1 MKRILRSFFL
11 LLLVIVWSSNALAV
25 TSPYSYTFG
34 KAQNADFTS
43 KNQTK
48 KLGGIDWTLASDAQK
63 IITSANPSGQQ
74 IGTNNNP
81 VKNATISTTA
91 IPGTIKSITV
101 TAKAA
106 SKDAKMSLSVL
117 VNNVQYGNKIDLS
130 KDESNYEF
138 KNNNNLQSGKIEIK
152 FINSASKGGFFIK
165 NISVT
170 FEEGTSATATTVSFP
185 KESLN
190 LIDGEEA
197 TQGQEA
203 VVKTGDKT
211 LTGATITYSFESADG
226 IFEETTTD
234 GLFSLKA
241 GTYGTGKVTATFAG
255 GEIDGVTYAKS
266 SASYT
271 VNYSAAKTPALTFS
285 AANVTVKQG
294 EESSFVKPTIKFTD
308 ERGDD
313 VTESAELTYSVSPE
327 GVVEID
333 KNSGDITKWLAPGV
347 ATVKAHTDYGYD
359 ASYTLTYEKV
369 KLATTLTLDEGL
381 KTTGKIG
388 ETLDCPAW
396 TLKAGE
402 TVLSGKTVVLTS
414 DNDDAVKVDG
424 NQLKLV
430 AAGSANITLSFNG
443 DDDYQSSNVSYK
455 LTVVD
460 PNAAEVTFDFSKPA
474 AYGDYE
480 APSTNG
486 SATYLEEGNT
496 LTSGVITI
504 TNVQNGWTIRTDGS
518 KGTNKSR
525 FHMYR
530 GTIQFRVYDNA
541 VLTLSAADGC
551 VITGFVYNSA
561 KGENLTA
568 STGSYDNVNKK
579 WTGTAKSIELA
590 INDAFQFENMTVAYS
605 KLPSI
610 DLDESQDNAE
620 TISGN
625 ADKTVNVK
633 LTRTLKADVWNTF
646 CVPFD
651 VTVAGSPLDG
661 ATIKQIANVVENNDG
676 AVINF
681 EDAPA
686 TLVAGMA
693 YLVRTTTAI
702 ENPTFNGVTVKNV
715 VPTNCSGNENY
726 QLIGIYSPLK
736 IDASL
741 YGKVFGINNQDKL
754 AKVKENTSIKGMR
767 AYFLLA
773 NSATAAKLNFGGEL
787 TGIDAVDNGE
797 AVMTGKVYNLN
808 GQYVGNSLEG
818 LKKGVYV
825 VNGKKV
831 LK

>member
-1 MKRILRSFFL
+1 MKRILRSFLTL
-11 LLLVIVWSSNALAV
+11 LMLVVWASGFAADK
-25 TSPYSYTFG
+25 TYSYTFVRG
-34 KAQNADFTS
+34 GVFTEA
-43 KNQTK
+43 KQTK
-48 KLGGIDWTLASDAQK
+48 TLNGISWNFTAGGKTFQYDGTLKLFRVGSKRTPADE
-63 IITSANPSGQQ
+63 ITFS
-74 IGTNNNP
+74 TNGF
-81 VKNATISTTA
+81 K
-91 IPGTIKSITV
+91 GTIKSVSIEGRNDNSDGNAKVFVSVGGTAYSGTKQSFTTTIDSYTLTGASSGDVQIKITC
-101 TAKAA
+101 TGK
-106 SKDAKMSLSVL
+106 SGVL
-117 VNNVQYGNKIDLS
+117 LKS
-130 KDESNYEF
+130 
-138 KNNNNLQSGKIEIK
+138 IK
-152 FINSASKGGFFIK
+152 VIY
-165 NISVT
+165 
-170 FEEGTSATATTVSFP
+170 EEGTSATATTVSFQ
-185 KESLN
+185 KKSLN
-190 LIDGEEA
+190 LIDGDEA
-197 TQGQEA
+197 AQSQKA
-203 VVKTGDKT
+203 VVKAGEKT
-211 LTGATITYSFESADG
+211 LTGATVTYSFESADG

-241 GTYGTGKVTATFAG
+241 GTYGTGKVTATFDG

-285 AANVTVKQG
+285 VANVTVKQG

-313 VTESAELTYSVSPE
+313 VTAAADIIYTVSPE
-327 GVVEID
+327 TVVKLDNEG
-333 KNSGDITKWLAPGV
+333 NVTQWLAPGV
-347 ATVKAHTDYGYD
+347 ASITATTEYGKNYYD

-381 KTTGKIG
+381 KTTGEIG

-402 TVLSGKTVVLTS
+402 NVLSGKTVVMTS
-414 DNDDAVKVDG
+414 DNKDVVKVDG
-424 NQLKLV
+424 NRLKLV
-430 AAGSANITLSFNG
+430 AAGSANIILSFKG
-443 DDDYQSSNVSYK
+443 DDDYQSSKTSYK

-460 PNAAEVTFDFSKPA
+460 PNAADVTFDFSKPA

-541 VLTLSAADGC
+541 VLTLSAADGY

-590 INDAFQFENMTVAYS
+590 INDAFQFENMTVTYS

-610 DLDESQDNAE
+610 GLDESKDNTE

-651 VTVAGSPLDG
+651 VTVAGSPLEG
-661 ATIKQIANVVENNDG
+661 ATIKQIASVEEKTDG

-681 EDAPA
+681 KDAPA
-686 TLVAGMA
+686 TLEAGKA
-693 YLVRTTTAI
+693 YLVRTATAI
-702 ENPTFNGVTVKNV
+702 VNPTFNGVTVKNV
-715 VPTNCSGNENY
+715 TPTNCSGNDNY
-726 QLIGIYSPLK
+726 QLIGIYSPLN
-736 IDASL
+736 IDALL

>member
-11 LLLVIVWSSNALAV
+11 LLLVIVWSSNALAQETLSVDFESKLATYTDWKFSNIVQSKAV
-25 TSPYSYTFG
+25 TAHGGTFYGNTNG
-34 KAQNADFTS
+34 KTTAFV
-43 KNQTK
+43 QTK
-48 KLGGIDWTLASDAQK
+48 NIIAAPQQLTFYFSKESSNNNQNSFWKIQVSSNGSKWSDVKRVKAAPTKDVGVWTEVTQSLSEYTNVYVRVYYSG
-63 IITSANPSGQQ
+63 TSA
-74 IGTNNNP
+74 IRC
-81 VKNATISTTA
+81 IDD
-91 IPGTIKSITV
+91 V
-101 TAKAA
+101 TLTYKAA
-106 SKDAKMSLSVL
+106 S
-117 VNNVQYGNKIDLS
+117 
-130 KDESNYEF
+130 
-138 KNNNNLQSGKIEIK
+138 
-152 FINSASKGGFFIK
+152 
-165 NISVT
+165 
-170 FEEGTSATATTVSFP
+170 SATATTVSFP

-197 TQGQEA
+197 AQGQEA

-327 GVVEID
+327 GVVEIE

-381 KTTGKIG
+381 KTTGEIG

-402 TVLSGKTVVLTS
+402 NVLSGKTVVLTS
-414 DNDDAVKVDG
+414 DNKDVVKVDG

-430 AAGSANITLSFNG
+430 AAGSANITLSFNS

-460 PNAAEVTFDFSKPA
+460 PNALVSTFDFVNNT
-474 AYGDYE
+474 YGYGRTE
-480 APSTNG
+480 KLNKGEIISNRTPITIVNTKNG
-486 SATYLEEGNT
+486 SKTVTTFTNNDLRNYKAAILTINAAKGYLITKITMAGNHFLRLSLNDNNGT
-496 LTSGVITI
+496 WNKDSENGEWTGSSSSVSFTNLGSDSG
-504 TNVQNGWTIRTDGS
+504 
-518 KGTNKSR
+518 
-525 FHMYR
+525 
-530 GTIQFRVYDNA
+530 NA
-541 VLTLSAADGC
+541 VSYYTINIEY
-551 VITGFVYNSA
+551 VA
-561 KGENLTA
+561 KPVT
-568 STGSYDNVNKK
+568 
-579 WTGTAKSIELA
+579 
-590 INDAFQFENMTVAYS
+590 
-605 KLPSI
+605 
-610 DLDESQDNAE
+610 LDESQNNAE
-620 TISGN
+620 TISSN
-625 ADKTVNVK
+625 AGKTVNVK

-651 VTVAGSPLDG
+651 VTVAGSPLEG
-661 ATIKQIANVVENNDG
+661 ATIKQIASVEEKTDG

-686 TLVAGMA
+686 TLEAGKA
-693 YLVRTTTAI
+693 YLVRTATAI
-702 ENPTFNGVTVKNV
+702 VNPTFNGVTVKNV
-715 VPTNCSGNENY
+715 DPTNCSRNEKY
-726 QLIGIYSPLK
+726 QLIGIYNPLN

-773 NSATAAKLNFGGEL
+773 NSAATAKLNFGGEL

>member
-11 LLLVIVWSSNALAV
+11 LLLVIVWSSNALAQETLSVDFESKLATYTDWKFSNIVQSKAV
-25 TSPYSYTFG
+25 TAHGGTFYGNTNG
-34 KAQNADFTS
+34 KTTAFV
-43 KNQTK
+43 QTK
-48 KLGGIDWTLASDAQK
+48 NIIAAPQQLTFYFSKESSNNNQNSFWKIQVSSNGSKWSDVKRVKAAPTKDVGVWTEVTQSLSEYTNVYVRVYYSG
-63 IITSANPSGQQ
+63 TSAFRC
-74 IGTNNNP
+74 
-81 VKNATISTTA
+81 VDD
-91 IPGTIKSITV
+91 V
-101 TAKAA
+101 TLTYKAA
-106 SKDAKMSLSVL
+106 S
-117 VNNVQYGNKIDLS
+117 
-130 KDESNYEF
+130 
-138 KNNNNLQSGKIEIK
+138 
-152 FINSASKGGFFIK
+152 
-165 NISVT
+165 
-170 FEEGTSATATTVSFP
+170 SATATTVSFP

-190 LIDGEEA
+190 LIDGDEA
-197 TQGQEA
+197 AQGQAA
-203 VVKTGDKT
+203 VVKAGDDKT
-211 LTGATITYSFESADG
+211 LTGATVTYSFESADG
-226 IFEETTTD
+226 IFKETLASE
-234 GLFSLKA
+234 GLFSLNA
-241 GTYGTGKVTATFAG
+241 GTYGTGKVTATFDG

-266 SASYT
+266 SASYI

-294 EESSFVKPTIKFTD
+294 EEYSFVKPTIKFTD

-402 TVLSGKTVVLTS
+402 NVLSGKTVVMTS
-414 DNDDAVKVDG
+414 DNKDVVKVDG

-430 AAGSANITLSFNG
+430 AAGSANITLSFNS

-460 PNAAEVTFDFSKPA
+460 PNALVSTFDFVKNT
-474 AYGDYE
+474 YGYDRTQRLNKGDIISNRT
-480 APSTNG
+480 PITIVNTKNG
-486 SATYLEEGNT
+486 SSTQTTFTNNDLRNYKAAILTINADKGYLITKITMTGSRFLQLSLNDNNGTWNKKDETGEW
-496 LTSGVITI
+496 SGSSSSVSF
-504 TNVQNGWTIRTDGS
+504 TNLGS
-518 KGTNKSR
+518 KKG
-525 FHMYR
+525 
-530 GTIQFRVYDNA
+530 NA
-541 VLTLSAADGC
+541 V
-551 VITGFVYNSA
+551 
-561 KGENLTA
+561 
-568 STGSYDNVNKK
+568 SYYTIN
-579 WTGTAKSIELA
+579 IEY
-590 INDAFQFENMTVAYS
+590 VAV
-605 KLPSI
+605 KPVT
-610 DLDESQDNAE
+610 LDESQNNAE

-651 VTVAGSPLDG
+651 VTVAGSPLEG
-661 ATIKQIANVVENNDG
+661 ATIKQIESVAEKTDG

-681 EDAPA
+681 VDAPA
-686 TLVAGMA
+686 TLVAGNA
-693 YLVRTTTAI
+693 YLVRTATAI

-715 VPTNCSGNENY
+715 DPTNCSGNENY

>member
-11 LLLVIVWSSNALAV
+11 LLLVIVWSSNALAQETLSVDFESKLATYTDWKFSNIVQSKAV
-25 TSPYSYTFG
+25 TAHGGTFYGNTNG
-34 KAQNADFTS
+34 KTTAFV
-43 KNQTK
+43 QTK
-48 KLGGIDWTLASDAQK
+48 NIIAAPQQLTFYFSKESSNNNQNSFWKIQVSSNGSKWSDVKRVKAAPTKDVGVWTEVTQSLSEYTNVYVRVYYSG
-63 IITSANPSGQQ
+63 TSAFRC
-74 IGTNNNP
+74 IDD
-81 VKNATISTTA
+81 
-91 IPGTIKSITV
+91 V
-101 TAKAA
+101 TLTYKAA
-106 SKDAKMSLSVL
+106 S
-117 VNNVQYGNKIDLS
+117 
-130 KDESNYEF
+130 
-138 KNNNNLQSGKIEIK
+138 
-152 FINSASKGGFFIK
+152 
-165 NISVT
+165 
-170 FEEGTSATATTVSFP
+170 SATATTVSFP

-190 LIDGEEA
+190 LIDGDEA
-197 TQGQEA
+197 AQGQAA
-203 VVKTGDKT
+203 VVKAGEKI
-211 LTGATITYSFESADG
+211 LTGATVTYSFESADG
-226 IFEETTTD
+226 IFKETLASE
-234 GLFSLKA
+234 GLFSLNA
-241 GTYGTGKVTATFAG
+241 GTYGTGKVTATFDG

-266 SASYT
+266 SASYI
-271 VNYSAAKTPALTFS
+271 VNYSAAKTPSLTFS
-285 AANVTVKQG
+285 VANVTVKQG

-327 GVVEID
+327 GVVEIE

-347 ATVKAHTDYGYD
+347 AKVQAHTDYGYD

-381 KTTGKIG
+381 KTTGEIG

-402 TVLSGKTVVLTS
+402 NVLSGKTVVLTS
-414 DNDDAVKVDG
+414 DSKDVVKVDG

-460 PNAAEVTFDFSKPA
+460 PNALVSTFDFVKNT
-474 AYGDYE
+474 YGYGRTDKLNKGE
-480 APSTNG
+480 IISNRTPITIVNTKNG
-486 SATYLEEGNT
+486 SSTSTTFRNNDLRNYKDAILTINAAKGYLITKITMTGNHFLQLSLNDNNGT
-496 LTSGVITI
+496 WNKERQTGEWLGSSSSVSF
-504 TNVQNGWTIRTDGS
+504 TNLGSDDG
-518 KGTNKSR
+518 
-525 FHMYR
+525 
-530 GTIQFRVYDNA
+530 NA
-541 VLTLSAADGC
+541 V
-551 VITGFVYNSA
+551 
-561 KGENLTA
+561 
-568 STGSYDNVNKK
+568 SYYTIN
-579 WTGTAKSIELA
+579 IEY
-590 INDAFQFENMTVAYS
+590 VAV
-605 KLPSI
+605 KPVT
-610 DLDESQDNAE
+610 LDESQNNTE

-651 VTVAGSPLDG
+651 VTIEGSPLEG
-661 ATIKQIANVVENNDG
+661 ATIKQIASVTEKDDG

-681 EDAPA
+681 VDALA
-686 TLVAGMA
+686 TLEAGKA
-693 YLVRTTTAI
+693 YLVRTATAI
-702 ENPTFNGVTVKNV
+702 VNPTFNGVTVKNV
-715 VPTNCSGNENY
+715 TPTNCSGNDNY
-726 QLIGIYSPLK
+726 QLIGIYSPLN

-818 LKKGVYV
+818 LKKGVYI

>member
-1 MKRILRSFFL
+1 MLVVWASGFAQEVTLDFTNSKTWNLPVGNKNSVKTQKTYSNGTYSITINALGGHYLVGSENNYSL
-11 LLLVIVWSSNALAV
+11 LLGRKNATLTLPAFDFDVEKIVLKKTTQTGSSKTTQNIYVGSKAV
-25 TSPYSYTFG
+25 ST
-34 KAQNADFTS
+34 
-43 KNQTK
+43 QT
-48 KLGGIDWTLASDAQK
+48 
-63 IITSANPSGQQ
+63 TSANKDQTYKIQAGYQAAGN
-74 IGTNNNP
+74 IYVLKVTNDNNTQFS
-81 VKNATISTTA
+81 KIE
-91 IPGTIKSITV
+91 IY
-101 TAKAA
+101 KAA
-106 SKDAKMSLSVL
+106 SS
-117 VNNVQYGNKIDLS
+117 
-130 KDESNYEF
+130 E
-138 KNNNNLQSGKIEIK
+138 
-152 FINSASKGGFFIK
+152 
-165 NISVT
+165 
-170 FEEGTSATATTVSFP
+170 TATTVSFP

-190 LIDGEEA
+190 LIDGDENA
-197 TQGQEA
+197 THGQLA
-203 VVKTGDKT
+203 TVKAGEKT
-211 LTGATITYSFESADG
+211 LTGATVIYSFESADG
-226 IFEETTTD
+226 IFKETITD
-234 GLFSLKA
+234 GLFSLKT

-255 GEIDGVTYAKS
+255 GKIDGVTYAKS
-266 SASYT
+266 SASYI

-294 EESSFVKPTIKFTD
+294 EESSFVKPTITFTD

-333 KNSGDITKWLAPGV
+333 KNSGDITNWLAPGV

-359 ASYTLTYEKV
+359 AFYTLTYKKV

-381 KTTGKIG
+381 KTTGEIG

-402 TVLSGKTVVLTS
+402 NVLSGKTVVLTS
-414 DNDDAVKVDG
+414 DKKDVVKVDG

-430 AAGSANITLSFNG
+430 AAGSANITLSFNE
-443 DDDYQSSNVSYK
+443 DDDYQSSNVSYE

-460 PNAAEVTFDFSKPA
+460 PNAAEVTFDFTDPA
-474 AYGDYE
+474 SLQYSNIVTTNLKVGDKFVKE
-480 APSTNG
+480 PITLTNKING
-486 SATYLEEGNT
+486 SNT
-496 LTSGVITI
+496 PNRLFKSTSGFYLGIY
-504 TNVQNGWTIRTDGS
+504 QEG
-518 KGTNKSR
+518 K
-525 FHMYR
+525 ME
-530 GTIQFRVYDNA
+530 
-541 VLTLSAADGC
+541 LSAADGYA
-551 VITGFVYNSA
+551 ITGISFTKDGKTLKINGVLPNADWS
-561 KGENLTA
+561 GN
-568 STGSYDNVNKK
+568 
-579 WTGTAKSIELA
+579 AKSLILSV
-590 INDAFQFENMTVAYS
+590 DATAAGTRIKTMTVAYS

-610 DLDESQDNAE
+610 DLDESKNNAE
-620 TISGN
+620 TISSN

-651 VTVAGSPLDG
+651 VTVAGSPLEG
-661 ATIKQIANVVENNDG
+661 ATIKQIASVEEKTDG

-681 EDAPA
+681 KDAPA
-686 TLVAGMA
+686 TLEAGKA
-693 YLVRTTTAI
+693 YLVRTATAI
-702 ENPTFNGVTVKNV
+702 VNPTFNGVTVKNV
-715 VPTNCSGNENY
+715 TPTNCSGNANY
-726 QLIGIYSPLK
+726 QLIGIYSPLN

-754 AKVKENTSIKGMR
+754 AKVMKDTSIKGMR

-808 GQYVGNSLEG
+808 GQYVGNSLKG

>member
-1 MKRILRSFFL
+1 M
-11 LLLVIVWSSNALAV
+11 
-25 TSPYSYTFG
+25 
-34 KAQNADFTS
+34 
-43 KNQTK
+43 
-48 KLGGIDWTLASDAQK
+48 ASDAK
-63 IITSANPSGQQ
+63 TIITSAKSSGQQ
-74 IGTNNNP
+74 IGSNNNP

-91 IPGTIKSITV
+91 IPGTIKSIIV

-130 KDESNYEF
+130 RDESNYEF

-152 FINSASKGGFFIK
+152 FVNSASKGGFYIK
-165 NISVT
+165 NITVT

-190 LIDGEEA
+190 LIDGDKA
-197 TQGQEA
+197 TQGQAA
-203 VVKTGDKT
+203 VVKAGEKI
-211 LTGATITYSFESADG
+211 LTGATVTYSFESAAG
-226 IFEETTTD
+226 IFKETLASE
-234 GLFSLKA
+234 GLFSLNA
-241 GTYGTGKVTATFAG
+241 GTYGRGKVTATFAG

-266 SASYT
+266 SASYI
-271 VNYSAAKTPALTFS
+271 VNYSAAKTPALAFS

-294 EESSFVKPTIKFTD
+294 EEASFVKPTIKFTD

-381 KTTGKIG
+381 KATGKIG

-402 TVLSGKTVVLTS
+402 NVLSGKTVALTS
-414 DNDDAVKVDG
+414 DNDDVVKVDG

-443 DDDYQSSNVSYK
+443 DDDYQSSNVSYE

-460 PNAAEVTFDFSKPA
+460 PNALVSTFDFVNNT
-474 AYGDYE
+474 YGYDRTQRLNKGDIISNRT
-480 APSTNG
+480 P
-486 SATYLEEGNT
+486 
-496 LTSGVITI
+496 ITI
-504 TNVQNGWTIRTDGS
+504 VNTKNGLSTDTKFTNTDLRNYKAAILTINAAKGYLITKITMTGKRFLQLSLNDNNGTWNNKKDTTGEWSGSSSSVSFTNLGSNDG
-518 KGTNKSR
+518 
-525 FHMYR
+525 
-530 GTIQFRVYDNA
+530 NA
-541 VLTLSAADGC
+541 V
-551 VITGFVYNSA
+551 
-561 KGENLTA
+561 
-568 STGSYDNVNKK
+568 SYYTIN
-579 WTGTAKSIELA
+579 IEY
-590 INDAFQFENMTVAYS
+590 VAV
-605 KLPSI
+605 KPVT
-610 DLDESQDNAE
+610 LDESQDNAE
-620 TISGN
+620 TILGN

-651 VTVAGSPLDG
+651 VTVAGSPLEG
-661 ATIKQIANVVENNDG
+661 ATIKQIASVTEKDDG

-681 EDAPA
+681 VDAPA
-686 TLVAGMA
+686 TLEAGKA
-693 YLVRTTTAI
+693 YLVRTATAI
-702 ENPTFNGVTVKNV
+702 VNPTFNGVTVKNV
-715 VPTNCSGNENY
+715 TPTNCSGNDNY
-726 QLIGIYSPLK
+726 QLIGIYSPLN

>member
-43 KNQTK
+43 KNQTT
-48 KLGGIDWTLASDAQK
+48 KLDRIDWTLASDAK
-63 IITSANPSGQQ
+63 TIITSANSSGQQ
-74 IGTNNNP
+74 IGSNKYP

-130 KDESNYEF
+130 RDESNYEF

-152 FINSASKGGFFIK
+152 FVNSASKGGFYIK
-165 NISVT
+165 NITVT

-190 LIDGEEA
+190 LIDGDKA
-197 TQGQEA
+197 TQGQAA
-203 VVKTGDKT
+203 VVKAGEKI
-211 LTGATITYSFESADG
+211 LTGATVTYSFESADG
-226 IFEETTTD
+226 IFKETLASE
-234 GLFSLKA
+234 GLFSLNA
-241 GTYGTGKVTATFAG
+241 GTYGTGKVTATFDG

-266 SASYT
+266 SASYI
-271 VNYSAAKTPALTFS
+271 VNYSAAKTPSLTFS
-285 AANVTVKQG
+285 VANVTVKQG

-327 GVVEID
+327 GVVEIE

-347 ATVKAHTDYGYD
+347 AKVQAHTDYGYD

-381 KTTGKIG
+381 KTTGEIG

-402 TVLSGKTVVLTS
+402 NVLSGKTVVLTS
-414 DNDDAVKVDG
+414 DSKDVVKVDG

-460 PNAAEVTFDFSKPA
+460 PNALVSTFDFVKNT
-474 AYGDYE
+474 YGYGRTDKLNKGE
-480 APSTNG
+480 IISNRTPITIVNTKNG
-486 SATYLEEGNT
+486 SSTSTTFRNNDLRNYKDAILTINAAKGYLITKITMTGNRFLQLSLNDNNGT
-496 LTSGVITI
+496 WNKERQTGEWLGSSSSVSF
-504 TNVQNGWTIRTDGS
+504 TNLGSDDG
-518 KGTNKSR
+518 
-525 FHMYR
+525 
-530 GTIQFRVYDNA
+530 NA
-541 VLTLSAADGC
+541 V
-551 VITGFVYNSA
+551 
-561 KGENLTA
+561 
-568 STGSYDNVNKK
+568 SYYTIN
-579 WTGTAKSIELA
+579 IEY
-590 INDAFQFENMTVAYS
+590 VAV
-605 KLPSI
+605 KPVT
-610 DLDESQDNAE
+610 LDESQNNTE

-651 VTVAGSPLDG
+651 VTIEGSPLEG
-661 ATIKQIANVVENNDG
+661 ATIKQIASVTEKDDG

-681 EDAPA
+681 VDALA
-686 TLVAGMA
+686 TLEAGKA
-693 YLVRTTTAI
+693 YLVRTATAI
-702 ENPTFNGVTVKNV
+702 VNPTFNGVTVKNV
-715 VPTNCSGNENY
+715 TPTNCSGNDNY
-726 QLIGIYSPLK
+726 QLIGIYSPLN

-818 LKKGVYV
+818 LKKGVYI

>member
-11 LLLVIVWSSNALAV
+11 LLLVIDWSSNALAV

-34 KAQNADFTS
+34 KAKNADFTS

-48 KLGGIDWTLASDAQK
+48 KLGGIDWTLASDAK
-63 IITSANPSGQQ
+63 NIITSANSSGQQ
-74 IGTNNNP
+74 IGSNKYP

-101 TAKAA
+101 IAKAA
-106 SKDAKMSLSVL
+106 SNDAKMSLSVL

-130 KDESNYEF
+130 RDESNYEF

-152 FINSASKGGFFIK
+152 FINSASKGGFYIK
-165 NISVT
+165 NITVT

-197 TQGQEA
+197 AQGQEA

-211 LTGATITYSFESADG
+211 LTGATVTYSFESADG

-313 VTESAELTYSVSPE
+313 VTAAADIIYNASPE
-327 GVVEID
+327 TVVKLDNEG
-333 KNSGDITKWLAPGV
+333 NVTQWLAPGV
-347 ATVKAHTDYGYD
+347 ATITATTEYGNKYYD

-369 KLATTLTLDEGL
+369 KLATTLTLNEGL

-388 ETLDCPAW
+388 ETLDCPTW
-396 TLKAGE
+396 TLKAGDN
-402 TVLSGKTVVLTS
+402 VLSGKTVVLTS
-414 DNDDAVKVDG
+414 DNEDVVKVDG

-430 AAGSANITLSFNG
+430 AAGSANITLSFNS

-460 PNAAEVTFDFSKPA
+460 PNALVSTFDFVNNT
-474 AYGDYE
+474 YGYGRTE
-480 APSTNG
+480 TLNKGEIISNRTPITIVNTKNG
-486 SATYLEEGNT
+486 STTSTTFRNNDLRNYKDAILTINAAKGYLITKITMTGKRFLQLSLNDNNGTWNKKRE
-496 LTSGVITI
+496 SGEWSGSSSSVSF
-504 TNVQNGWTIRTDGS
+504 TNLGSSDDG
-518 KGTNKSR
+518 
-525 FHMYR
+525 
-530 GTIQFRVYDNA
+530 NA
-541 VLTLSAADGC
+541 V
-551 VITGFVYNSA
+551 
-561 KGENLTA
+561 
-568 STGSYDNVNKK
+568 SYYTIN
-579 WTGTAKSIELA
+579 IEYIA
-590 INDAFQFENMTVAYS
+590 VKPVT
-605 KLPSI
+605 
-610 DLDESQDNAE
+610 LDESKDNTE

-651 VTVAGSPLDG
+651 VTVAGSPLEG
-661 ATIKQIANVVENNDG
+661 ATIKQIASVTEKDDG

-681 EDAPA
+681 ENAPA
-686 TLVAGMA
+686 TLEAGKA
-693 YLVRTTTAI
+693 YLVRTATAI
-702 ENPTFNGVTVKNV
+702 VNPTFNGVTVKNV
-715 VPTNCSGNENY
+715 DPTNCSGNEKY
-726 QLIGIYSPLK
+726 QLIGIYSPLN